1 MAVEYKFSYTAREIE
16 DKLNKVIDSKL
27 LPDVT
32 VEDNGKVLSVVD
44 GVWTA
49 ISDEDKENVIIT
61 EVEYSYDGN
70 NEAEG
75 LLFTEYNGIKSF
87 VKVGD
92 LPDGKIDL
100 IDATVDITHKNN
112 AWLNSSFNITEEM
125 LEKVVIKGNTEIQ
138 ASVNGLTQILY
149 PSKAIA
155 QESAQICIC
164 TKPGY
169 YTIAFETWLT
179 VLYFP
184 EKGIYFVDARLFDG
198 DTYVSNLTCKIVKT
212 ISEDGEV
219 ESSPVKYDGHEIQVF
234 TRGLCIGDSI
244 TEGMVN
250 HNGGTIIAKKY
261 SYPSNLKRMTG
272 IDIVNAGISGATSKT
287 WYEAT
292 LDSESQGGQ
301 GWLNNE
307 WLRWDEPTPDESDL
321 FSKSLDYSG
330 FDFAIIHLG
339 INDVFTVGDS
349 ITTEEMLSTFNTYIN
364 NIISKLKTENI
375 GIKIFLATI
384 IPSYATP
391 TNTTFAALNE
401 KIREIAESTTDVYL
415 VDLNDYSACEGGTPY
430 ENQHL
435 TAIGY
440 NKMASEISALIS
452 YTISKNLEDFKA
464 VQFIGTTYNI

>member
-1 MAVEYKFSYTAREIE
+1 MAAEYKFSHTAQEIE

-32 VEDNGKVLSVVD
+32 TEDNGKVLSVVD

-49 ISDEDKENVIIT
+49 ITEEAKENVIIT

-75 LLFTEYNGIKSF
+75 LKFAEYNGIKSF

-112 AWLNSSFNITEEM
+112 AWQNRSFSVTEEL
-125 LEKVVIKGNTEIQ
+125 LEKVVTRGNTEIP
-138 ASVNGLTQILY
+138 ASVNGLTQIIY
-149 PSKAIA
+149 PVNDYV
-155 QESAQICIC
+155 QESTQICIC

-169 YTIAFETWLT
+169 YNVVFETWLT
-179 VLYFP
+179 ELYFA
-184 EKGIYFVDARLFDG
+184 EKGIYFVDGRLFG
-198 DTYVSNLTCKIVKT
+198 GNTYVSNLTCKIVKT

-250 HNGGTIIAKKY
+250 HDKGTIIAKKY

-272 IDIVNAGISGATSKT
+272 IDIVNAGISGFTSKT
-287 WYEAT
+287 WYEAAF
-292 LDSESQGGQ
+292 EKGC
-301 GWLNNE
+301 WLNNE
-307 WLRWDEPTPDESDL
+307 YAVWNELTPEEQQQVCTT
-321 FSKSLDYSG
+321 LDCSG

-339 INDVFTVGDS
+339 INDVFTVGDDIS
-349 ITTEEMLSTFNTYIN
+349 VEEMLSTFDTYMN
-364 NIISKLKTENI
+364 NIISKLKTENT

-391 TNTTFAALNE
+391 TNVVFKALNE
-401 KIREIAESTTDVYL
+401 KIIEIAEATEDVYL
-415 VDLNDYSACEGGTPY
+415 IDLNEYSACEGGTPY

-464 VQFIGTTYNI
+464 VQFIGTEYTI